1 MCLIFPIQLSP
12 AFTGYPLHGWRW
24 NSLSIIPSL
33 PILSPY
39 ASPLPCSLLTRGL
52 RSIAHR
58 PLLLPQWRWA
68 GASAQHCK
76 LSPSSAQAVLDTK
89 DLLFGQLFGQK
100 AAQEPWHLASP
111 DLCIPNPLTG
121 EAGTGG
127 CGTLAGQVL
136 TVRMRSYD

>member
-24 NSLSIIPSL
+24 NLLPISLSL

-52 RSIAHR
+52 RSIAHL
-58 PLLLPQWRWA
+58 PLLLLQWRWA
-68 GASAQHCK
+68 GAPAQHCK

-89 DLLFGQLFGQK
+89 DLLFGQK
-100 AAQEPWHLASP
+100 AAQEPWHLASS